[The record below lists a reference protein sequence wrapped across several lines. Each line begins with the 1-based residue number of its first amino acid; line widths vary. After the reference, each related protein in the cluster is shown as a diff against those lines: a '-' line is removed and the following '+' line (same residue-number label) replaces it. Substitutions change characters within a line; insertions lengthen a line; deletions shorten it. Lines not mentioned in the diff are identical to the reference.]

1 MNLLE
6 YFPFKE
12 PRPYQL
18 DAVEKI
24 IKAVEDGHRNIIL
37 SAPTGTGKSAIAITL
52 AHYYKTAYILTSTK
66 QLQHQ
71 YVNEFNDVK
80 TMKGRNNFLCEQF
93 RDIGSIT
100 CDNGPCVV
108 QKVTCPYRAKRDSDK
123 NLILNPD
130 LVVCNYWYQ
139 KIIGLLNDITVVNYK
154 YAMADFY
161 VEDFIEKEIAIFD
174 EAHSIESEVLSFCEI
189 SLNKKSFKRNIDM
202 GIPKFKNINEVIEF
216 LSLAI
221 SKLNDKISIAREA
234 KIEAYQDQKDIKS
247 ILIND
252 YNLSNDDI
260 ISCMES
266 AMTMKQIVLNSNDK
280 REIMSLI
287 KQLNDIEKKIS
298 NLLDKI
304 SKLDKILES
313 IEKKIVF
320 IEQNPDNWV
329 IDDRESTRVVIKPIE
344 VKQIAKQLLNN
355 LGNINIFLSGSLP
368 NPKKFAE
375 NLGITEYYTINIPS
389 IIEPK
394 QRPIIQSYVG
404 SMSSRNIDK
413 TMPFL
418 IQKINDI
425 MEQHHNEKGII
436 HTFTYSIANRICSK
450 IKSPRLIT
458 HNSSNKEEVL
468 NDFKSS
474 NKNDILVSPVV
485 HTGVDF
491 PYDECRFQII
501 VKDPFPNIG
510 DPQIKARMKKD
521 PEYLLMKR
529 CETLCQEYG
538 RAVRASDDYA
548 VTYIL
553 DKNIEELVKNNDF
566 ITNYF
571 IEGLGQND
579 NRNLPLKVNRNI
591 NKVTEAINDGYNT
604 VAKLNL
610 YIPDN
615 KQTVHNMVKDFLR
628 QNIVEYDI

>member
-1 MNLLE
+1 M
-6 YFPFKE
+6 
-12 PRPYQL
+12 
-18 DAVEKI
+18 
-24 IKAVEDGHRNIIL
+24 
-37 SAPTGTGKSAIAITL
+37 
-52 AHYYKTAYILTSTK
+52 
-66 QLQHQ
+66 
-71 YVNEFNDVK
+71 
-80 TMKGRNNFLCEQF
+80 
-93 RDIGSIT
+93 
-100 CDNGPCVV
+100 
-108 QKVTCPYRAKRDSDK
+108 
-123 NLILNPD
+123 
-130 LVVCNYWYQ
+130 
-139 KIIGLLNDITVVNYK
+139 
-154 YAMADFY
+154 
-161 VEDFIEKEIAIFD
+161 
-174 EAHSIESEVLSFCEI
+174 
-189 SLNKKSFKRNIDM
+189 
-202 GIPKFKNINEVIEF
+202 
-216 LSLAI
+216 
-221 SKLNDKISIAREA
+221 
-234 KIEAYQDQKDIKS
+234 
-247 ILIND
+247 
-252 YNLSNDDI
+252 
-260 ISCMES
+260 
-266 AMTMKQIVLNSNDK
+266 
-280 REIMSLI
+280 
-287 KQLNDIEKKIS
+287 DIEKKIS

-313 IEKKIVF
+313 IEKKIIF

-329 IDDRESTRVVIKPIE
+329 IDDREATRVVIKPIE
-344 VKQIAKQLLNN
+344 VKGIAKQLLNN

-375 NLGITEYYTINIPS
+375 NLGITEYYIINIPS

-425 MEQHHNEKGII
+425 MEQHPDEKGII

-450 IKSPRLIT
+450 IKNPRLIT

-468 NDFKSS
+468 DNFKSS

-510 DPQIKARMKKD
+510 DPQIKARMKRD

>member
-1 MNLLE
+1 MNLKK

-18 DAVEKI
+18 EAVEKI
-24 IKAVEDGHRNIIL
+24 IQAIKDGHRNIIL

-52 AHYYKTAYILTSTK
+52 AKYYGTSYILTSTK
-66 QLQHQ
+66 QLQEQ
-71 YVNEFNDVK
+71 YLSEFKEIK
-80 TMKGRNNFLCEQF
+80 TIKGRNNFLCEQF
-93 RDIGSIT
+93 NDIAKIT
-100 CDNGPCVV
+100 CENGPCIV
-108 QKVTCPYRAKRDSDK
+108 QKVTCPYKAKRDNDK

-130 LVVCNYWYQ
+130 LVVCNYWHQ
-139 KIIGLLNDITVVNYK
+139 KIVGLLNNITVVNYK
-154 YAMADFY
+154 YAMSDFY
-161 VEDFIEKEIAIFD
+161 VEDFIEKDVAIFD

-189 SLNKKSFKRNIDM
+189 SLNRKSFKRNIDM
-202 GIPKFKNINEVIEF
+202 GIPKFRSINEVIDF
-216 LSLAI
+216 LTLAI
-221 SKLNDKISIAREA
+221 NKLTDKISIARES
-234 KIEAYQDQKDIKS
+234 KIEAYQEQKDIKS
-247 ILIND
+247 TLTSE
-252 YNLSNDDI
+252 YNLSHDDI

-266 AMTMKQIVLNSNDK
+266 VMTMKEIVLGSNYK

-287 KQLNDIEKKIS
+287 KQLNDIERKIS

-304 SKLDKILES
+304 SKLEKILES
-313 IEKKIVF
+313 IEKKIIF
-320 IEQNPDNWV
+320 LKEDPDNWV
-329 IDDRESTRVVIKPIE
+329 IDDRENTRVVIKPIE
-344 VKQIAKQLLNN
+344 VKKLTKQLLGN
-355 LGNINIFLSGSLP
+355 LASINIFLSGSLP
-368 NPKKFAE
+368 NPDKFAE
-375 NLGITEYYTINIPS
+375 SLGISEYYTINIPS

-418 IQKINDI
+418 IQKLNDI
-425 MEQHHNEKGII
+425 IEQHPDEKGII
-436 HTFTYSIANRICSK
+436 HTFTYSIANRI
-450 IKSPRLIT
+450 KSELKNSRLIT
-458 HNSSNKEEVL
+458 HNSSNTEQVV
-468 NDFKSS
+468 NDFKES

-510 DPQIKARMKKD
+510 DPQIKARMRKD
-521 PEYLLMKR
+521 PDYLLMKR

-579 NRNLPLKVNRNI
+579 TRNFPLKVNRDI
-591 NKVTEAINDGYNT
+591 NKVTNAINNGYNT
-604 VAKLNL
+604 VVKLNS
-610 YIPDN
+610 YIPGN
-615 KQTVHNMVKDFLR
+615 KQKVHDIVKDFLKEH
-628 QNIVEYDI
+628 IIEYDI

>member
-1 MNLLE
+1 MSLKK
-6 YFPFKE
+6 YFPFDK

-18 DAVEKI
+18 EAVEEI
-24 IKAVEDGHRNIIL
+24 IQAVKDGHRNIIL
-37 SAPTGTGKSAIAITL
+37 SAPTGAGKSAIAITL
-52 AHYYKTAYILTSTK
+52 AKYYGTSYILTSTK
-66 QLQHQ
+66 QLQEQ
-71 YVNEFNDVK
+71 YLSEFQEIK
-80 TMKGRNNFLCEQF
+80 TIKGRNNFLCEQF
-93 RDIGSIT
+93 NDIAEIT
-100 CDNGPCVV
+100 CENGPCIV
-108 QKVTCPYRAKRDSDK
+108 QKVTCPYKAKRDNDK

-130 LVVCNYWYQ
+130 LVVCNYWHQ
-139 KIIGLLNDITVVNYK
+139 KIVGLLNNITVVNYK
-154 YAMADFY
+154 YAMSDFY
-161 VEDFIEKEIAIFD
+161 VEDFIEKDVAIFD

-202 GIPKFKNINEVIEF
+202 GIPKFKNINEVIDF
-216 LSLAI
+216 LTLAI
-221 SKLNDKISIAREA
+221 NKLTDKISIARES
-234 KIEAYQDQKDIKS
+234 KIEAYQEQKDIKS
-247 ILIND
+247 TLTSE
-252 YNLSNDDI
+252 YNLSHDDI

-266 AMTMKQIVLNSNDK
+266 VMIMKEIVLGSNYK

-287 KQLNDIEKKIS
+287 KQLNDIERKIS

-304 SKLDKILES
+304 SKLEKILES

-320 IEQNPDNWV
+320 LEQDPDNWV
-329 IDDRESTRVVIKPIE
+329 IDDRENTRVVIKPIE
-344 VKQIAKQLLNN
+344 VKKLTKQLLGN
-355 LGNINIFLSGSLP
+355 LANINIFLSGSLP
-368 NPKKFAE
+368 NPDKFAK
-375 NLGITEYYTINIPS
+375 NLGISEYYTINIPS

-404 SMSSRNIDK
+404 SMSSRNINQ

-418 IQKINDI
+418 IQKLNDI
-425 MEQHHNEKGII
+425 IEKHPNEKGII
-436 HTFTYSIANRICSK
+436 HTFTYSIANRI
-450 IKSPRLIT
+450 KSELKNPRLIT
-458 HNSSNKEEVL
+458 HNSSNKEQVV
-468 NDFKSS
+468 NDFKKS

-510 DPQIKARMKKD
+510 DPQIKARMHKD
-521 PEYLLMKR
+521 PDYLLMKR

-548 VTYIL
+548 ITYIL

-579 NRNLPLKVNRNI
+579 TRNFPLKVNKDI
-591 NKVTEAINDGYNT
+591 NKVTNAINNGYNT
-604 VAKLNL
+604 VVKLNS

-615 KQTVHNMVKDFLR
+615 KQKVHDIVKDFLKER
-628 QNIVEYDI
+628 IIEYDI